1 MIIYLIGFFDEKFA
15 ILIET
20 FLEIIYT
27 FNSTLNSTFNSK
39 RLPMSRLCFVKGER
53 RQTPTLVRQTIEVET
68 CPMFG

>member
-27 FNSTLNSTFNSK
+27 FNSTFNSK
-39 RLPMSRLCFVKGER
+39 RLPMSRLCFVKGEK